1 MAEGLRN
8 SNSGNGMM
16 TNVWGPAGWV
26 FLHSVTFGYPMDP
39 DAFDTSFEQ
48 PKNTTKERYRI
59 FFETAG
65 LVLPCRYCRDSYQE
79 FEKEDPVSDALEN
92 RASLTAW
99 LWRIHERVNTKLNK
113 QGISYEELVQ
123 RYEGYRA
130 TCSADKKGC
139 SVPVGFSNK
148 QRTCVVIY
156 SEVAITS
163 FLIASVMLVWLVVTL
178 VTTKKTLLNFK

>member
-1 MAEGLRN
+1 MAEGLNN

-26 FLHSVTFGYPMDP
+26 FLHSVTFGYPMNP
-39 DAFDTSFEQ
+39 DEFDANFEQ
-48 PKNTTKERYRI
+48 PPGTTKERYKT
-59 FFETAG
+59 FFENSG
-65 LVLPCRYCRDSYQE
+65 FVLPCRYCRESYQE
-79 FEKEDPVSDALEN
+79 FEKVDPVADALDN
-92 RASLTAW
+92 RESLTRW
-99 LWRIHERVNTKLNK
+99 LWRIHERVNVKLNK
-113 QGISYEELVQ
+113 PGISYEELVQ

-130 TCSADKKGC
+130 TCGKDKKGC

-163 FLIASVMLVWLVVTL
+163 FLIAAIMLVWLVVTL
-178 VTTKKTLLNFK
+178 VTTTSKSN